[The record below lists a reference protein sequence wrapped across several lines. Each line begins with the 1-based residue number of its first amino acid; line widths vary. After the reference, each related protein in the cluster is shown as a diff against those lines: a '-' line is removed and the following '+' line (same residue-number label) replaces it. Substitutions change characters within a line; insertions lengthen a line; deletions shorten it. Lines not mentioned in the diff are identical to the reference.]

1 MKWFDRWFARKC
13 EEAWNSSRE
22 VGISA
27 IKVRES
33 DHIDSEPIINFRIY
47 AAQNGKILEFSK
59 YDRVKDRSD
68 RTVYIINKD
77 EDLGEKVAKCLSLE
91 LLR

>member
-1 MKWFDRWFARKC
+1 MKFIKRKLRKWILEA
-13 EEAWNSSRE
+13 EEDYSEGSRP
-22 VGISA
+22 VST
-27 IKVRES
+27 KES
-33 DHIDSEPIINFRIY
+33 NHIDVEPVINFRIY
-47 AAQNGKILEFSK
+47 SAQNGQILEFSK

-91 LLR
+91 MLR